1 MTPVMGAVLRV
12 LVVGFALLLGAVYL
26 LSGPQRP
33 LPPPAVAT
41 LLTDYRPLPDVRL
54 TDKADQAFAT
64 ADLAGQFSLVFFGFT
79 HCPDIC
85 PLTLSVLADVRR
97 AWASEHVEPP
107 EVVFVSVDP
116 GRDSPGRISDYL
128 ANFDSSFQGITGPR
142 DAMDPWLRALGVS
155 VHIQREPGSRPYAVT
170 HNSTVYV
177 VGPGTELLAV
187 FSAPHDAAVIAAD
200 FLKIRQHYLNDP
212 SGFSAAP
219 TS

>member
-12 LVVGFALLLGAVYL
+12 LVVGFVLLVGAIYL
-26 LSGPQRP
+26 LPDPQRP

-41 LLTDYRPLPDVRL
+41 LLTDYRALPAVRL
-54 TDKADQAFAT
+54 TDKAGQAFAT

-116 GRDSPGRISDYL
+116 ERDSPGRISDYL
-128 ANFDSSFQGITGPR
+128 ANFDSGFRGITGPR
-142 DAMDPWLRALGVS
+142 DAMDPWLRALGVT
-155 VHIQREPGSRPYAVT
+155 VHIQRQPGGQPYAVT
-170 HNSTVYV
+170 HNATVYV

-212 SGFSAAP
+212 SRSSAAS